1 MRMNISDGIS
11 KKLVELEIENRR
23 EMLKM
28 YDGILEVLAKFDG
41 KVFSKR
47 VETALKKNVSEN
59 IGVKREFNSLI
70 INYYYKNRCINYKE
84 DGKEYE
90 SCAYLKDTHGTFVH
104 AICYSSYDD
113 GCMGNKDTIIFD
125 KLKEQI
131 DKAREYMEKSVK
143 EMEIALAKVDE
154 TIKEYEEL
162 KKKCYDFNH
171 STNWCISQYYDI
183 KRFENCY

>member
-1 MRMNISDGIS
+1 MRMNISDEVS
-11 KKLVELEIENRR
+11 RKLVELEIENRK
-23 EMLKM
+23 EMLTM

-47 VETALKKNVSEN
+47 VETALKKNVSDN
-59 IGVKREFNSLI
+59 IRVKREYNSLI
-70 INYYYKNRCINYKE
+70 IDYYYNNRYIKYKE
-84 DGKEYE
+84 DG
-90 SCAYLKDTHGTFVH
+90 SCAYLKDTYGTFVH
-104 AICYSSYDD
+104 ATCYSSYDD

-125 KLKEQI
+125 KLKVQI
-131 DKAREYMEKSVK
+131 EKTREYIEKSVK
-143 EMEIALAKVDE
+143 EMEIALATVDE

-162 KKKCYDFNH
+162 KKKCAEFNH